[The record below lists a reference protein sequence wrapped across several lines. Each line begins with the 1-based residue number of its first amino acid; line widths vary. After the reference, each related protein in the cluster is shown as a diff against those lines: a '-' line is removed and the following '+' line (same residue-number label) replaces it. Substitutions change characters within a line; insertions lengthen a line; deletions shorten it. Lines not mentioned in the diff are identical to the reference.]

1 MDKFMPLKSYTNQ
14 IDMRKLSRP
23 DCENLR
29 LEIRLHKEMRHPHI
43 IRYFDSMQIGEMVY
57 MLLEYAPNHSL
68 FSYIHPYKGVPERIA
83 LRFIYQT
90 ALAVKYLHDLGI
102 IHRDIKPENLLL
114 DERFELKLCDFGWA
128 ARLEAES
135 DLRSSICGTYEYMS
149 PEVLGLVPH
158 GKKTDIWCLG
168 ILLFEMMFGSPPFR
182 AKNLDS
188 MKKQFEVRP
197 IVFDDRASKITKDL
211 LEGMLNRNVEKRF
224 DIDQVLAHP
233 ALTNRLKEFAK
244 PIEEPDFR
252 EIMKNF
258 SLITGKKQA
267 ELLKEIDDMIERLN
281 AQDALR
287 KNELLNSKT
296 PAKNESGQK
305 QKPLKSI
312 KIIDLHNIIEAEE
325 KPKIGAPSVNRQRM
339 TRSEISALFA
349 EQLKNITPTDSN
361 TPSYSQIPYPSQ
373 IPAKTANRIDVP
385 SSNKVTSS
393 FQNLHP
399 GQTTS
404 NSQPQGLSQGS
415 SASQVQVRM
424 KSPPSSQTQ
433 FSIQPYSSNQNSN
446 SQATNSHNVDVLP
459 PSKLHLNINSS
470 SASSNIAQANTNSNS
485 SSNPHPIKSST
496 SSDVLNAIQTPSS
509 HPSHQSAQVPS
520 SPIYHASEA
529 GSSSR
534 PSNSSPSINSSRF
547 QLASP
552 QASHSEFPSQNYLPE
567 PARVVNSLSSRN
579 NGSQQTQTTPS
590 YGVLPNSDHQNS
602 SQAQNSLV
610 SYKYPQPTQTL
621 KTSGSKKRFTIETF
635 SSESIPD
642 RFSNQTPTSPIPIQL
657 KPSPKVDETSTNI
670 YNLNPS
676 PSSPISR
683 VRQNDFSSYAVKNN
697 DIKSISAFSEY
708 GIKPEINKGSFYV
721 SSTKRIPES
730 TPQSK
735 EDQKV
740 KVEQITKF
748 EQAPKFEQITK
759 SEQPKDEKTPKSL
772 QTPSSAQVAAERLLG
787 PLKQPA
793 SETRKQVSRLKNQL
807 IDKALQQVS
816 TPNPNLNMV
825 STVKPVE
832 DRKQSKISVENIL
845 SWK

>member
-1 MDKFMPLKSYTNQ
+1 MPLKSYGNQ

-29 LEIRLHKEMRHPHI
+29 LEIRLHKEMRNPHI

-197 IVFDDRASKITKDL
+197 IVFDNRASKLTKDL

-258 SLITGKKQA
+258 ALITGKKQA
-267 ELLKEIDDMIERLN
+267 QLLKEIDDMIERLN
-281 AQDALR
+281 TQDALR

-312 KIIDLHNIIEAEE
+312 KMIDLHNIIEAEE
-325 KPKIGAPSVNRQRM
+325 KPKTGAPSVNRQRM

-349 EQLKNITPTDSN
+349 EQLKNITPSDSN
-361 TPSYSQIPYPSQ
+361 IPSYSQIPYASQ
-373 IPAKTANRIDVP
+373 IPAKTGNKVDVS
-385 SSNKVTSS
+385 SSNKATTS
-393 FQNLHP
+393 FQNLHQ
-399 GQTTS
+399 GQTTF
-404 NSQPQGLSQGS
+404 NSQPQGLPQGS
-415 SASQVQVRM
+415 STSQVQVRM
-424 KSPPSSQTQ
+424 KSPPSSNTQ
-433 FSIQPYSSNQNSN
+433 FLIQPYSSNQNSN
-446 SQATNSHNVDVLP
+446 SQVTNSQNVDFP
-459 PSKLHLNINSS
+459 QPSKLHLNINPLYT
-470 SASSNIAQANTNSNS
+470 SSNIAQVNTNSGFS
-485 SSNPHPIKSST
+485 STPHPIKSST

-520 SPIYHASEA
+520 SPIYHALEA
-529 GSSSR
+529 ESSSR
-534 PSNSSPSINSSRF
+534 PSNSSQSITSSRLQF
-547 QLASP
+547 ASP
-552 QASHSEFPSQNYLPE
+552 QASHSEFPNQSYLPE
-567 PARVVNSLSSRN
+567 PVRVINFLPSRP
-579 NGSQQTQTTPS
+579 NGSQQTQATPS
-590 YGVLPNSDHQNS
+590 YGVLPNSDNQS
-602 SQAQNSLV
+602 FSQIRNSLV
-610 SYKYPQPTQTL
+610 SFKYPQPTQTL
-621 KTSGSKKRFTIETF
+621 KTSASKKRFTIETF
-635 SSESIPD
+635 SSES
-642 RFSNQTPTSPIPIQL
+642 RHEGTSNRTPTSPIPTEL
-657 KPSPKVDETSTNI
+657 KPSTKIEESSANI
-670 YNLNPS
+670 YNLNSS
-676 PSSPISR
+676 PSSPVSR
-683 VRQNDFSSYAVKNN
+683 IRQNDFSSYAAKNN
-697 DIKSISAFSEY
+697 DINSISSFSEY
-708 GIKPEINKGSFYV
+708 DHKPEINKDSFYV
-721 SSTKRIPES
+721 SSIKRIPES

-735 EDQKV
+735 EDQRGKV
-740 KVEQITKF
+740 EQVTKFEHAPRFEQITKF
-748 EQAPKFEQITK
+748 
-759 SEQPKDEKTPKSL
+759 EQPKDEKTPKSL
-772 QTPSSAQVAAERLLG
+772 QTPSSTQVAAERLLG

-807 IDKALQQVS
+807 IDIALKQVS